1 MATTAEL
8 TAIVK
13 SKIDELTPFDGGLA
27 LITATGNL
35 ANNPIDT
42 YIVQFLNESAKETL
56 LETPIHALPLT
67 NFATIDFDLTLK
79 KATITIPSN
88 YLRISVVRFSSW
100 ERPVSNVTRPG
111 EAGYI
116 MMDNPYLRPGKKRPR
131 VFWIIE
137 SGIPKLVCYGVE
149 SNSNYTAKYVAETL
163 AINIIGKLIE
173 PMTWHCAFQV
183 LQVFDKDKLSQ
194 TAYARYAKALSL
206 L

>member
-27 LITATGNL
+27 LITATGNV

-42 YIVQFLNESAKETL
+42 YIVQFLEESAKETL
-56 LETPIHALPLT
+56 LEASLSVLPSSS
-67 NFATIDFDLTLK
+67 FEGIIFDLTLK
-79 KATITIPSN
+79 KATVTIPVN
-88 YLRISVVRFSSW
+88 YLRLFVMHFSSW
-100 ERPVSNVTRPG
+100 ERPVYNVTKP
-111 EAGYI
+111 EDMGYI
-116 MMDNPYLRPGKKRPR
+116 MMDNPHLRPGKKRPR

-137 SGIPKLVCYGVE
+137 SGIPKLVCFGIE
-149 SNSNYTAKYVAETL
+149 SNSGYNARYVPITL
-163 AINIIGKLIE
+163 AINIPTKLIE